1 MVSGEAGRES
11 LSGKRTGN
19 SQGGEQGRHSECR
32 GDEGAGG
39 APHLLRVLKRG
50 SKSEMKGVSI
60 LFKAT
65 RTF

>member
-1 MVSGEAGRES
+1 MASGEAGGES
-11 LSGKRTGN
+11 LSGKRTGT
-19 SQGGEQGRHSECR
+19 SQGGERGRHSECR
-32 GDEGAGG
+32 RDEGAGG
-39 APHLLRVLKRG
+39 APHLPRILTRG